1 MGVYFALTGIRGF
14 AVSGDHQ
21 SFTARFAG
29 VQHNRGDH
37 QSFAD
42 RFAGMQH
49 NHGDHQSVADRF
61 SGIPY
66 SRGDHQSFACLHQ
79 GLVCSEL
86 ALPHS
91 FVQQSV
97 LSQWL
102 TSGPSGLPVAY
113 QWLTQ
118 WLTSFFICFLIKV
131 A

>member
-21 SFTARFAG
+21 SFADRFAG
-29 VQHNRGDH
+29 MQHSRGDH

-42 RFAGMQH
+42 RFAGIQ
-49 NHGDHQSVADRF
+49 
-61 SGIPY
+61 Y

-86 ALPHS
+86 ALPQS
-91 FVQQSV
+91 LVQQSV
-97 LSQWL
+97 LAQWL

-113 QWLTQ
+113 QWLTSG
-118 WLTSFFICFLIKV
+118 LPSGLPRFLFVFSLKRSRDC
-131 A
+131 